1 MPRELLP
8 RLPVASGPRR
18 LRRLRLV
25 EAAGHRARAAPAAG
39 RDRSG
44 VLPLPADVE
53 RPKGARVSSLQVA
66 DWQPPEGSVTT
77 ALLAGE
83 TVVLI
88 ARANGRGPAQREA
101 GVAAAAE
108 LARILAEQGLS
119 APVPRGVQAELLAV
133 LLQIGAP
140 P

>member
-1 MPRELLP
+1 
-8 RLPVASGPRR
+8 
-18 LRRLRLV
+18 
-25 EAAGHRARAAPAAG
+25 
-39 RDRSG
+39 
-44 VLPLPADVE
+44 
-53 RPKGARVSSLQVA
+53 VSSLQVA